1 MTLSDYISAPEDVR
15 MMYYPY
21 LELIYLF
28 EQHRRVAKAWADVN
42 AGQS

>member
-1 MTLSDYISAPEDVR
+1 MTLNDYINAPEDIR
-15 MMYYPY
+15 MMYYEY

-28 EQHRRVAKAWADVN
+28 ETHRRVAKAWADVN

>member
-1 MTLSDYISAPEDVR
+1 MTLSDYINAPEDIR
-15 MMYYPY
+15 MMYYEY